1 MGKTFTVDPISKRR
15 LSNFGEE
22 DKYYIKDNHEPIISK
37 EDFEKAQ
44 EIRLRRAGNKKT
56 AANVNGKRERYSK
69 MYAFSSMLEC
79 GFCGSI
85 LSRRSWHCRSDYRK
99 VVWHCVTSIKKGKK
113 FCKHSKGLEEL
124 AIEGA
129 FMEAYRKLYH
139 SNENLMTDLL
149 ETIESEL
156 NDNSLNKELK
166 RITNKLRTLLKKEEN
181 LVNLRLEGKI
191 SDTIYNEKYN
201 EISSEKEFLAEEK
214 VNIETTLKS
223 EIDVKK
229 RLTEFKHLL
238 SSQKMLTEFD
248 RAVFESIVEKII
260 VGGVNSDGEIDPAM
274 LTIIF
279 KTGETQNKDGKQF
292 KSKRKNAKLET
303 DKLCPQNSDEDK
315 KLYSQGTDYTR
326 RVCCSAGKSLETFE
340 RKGY

>member
-1 MGKTFTVDPISKRR
+1 MCG
-15 LSNFGEE
+15 
-22 DKYYIKDNHEPIISK
+22 
-37 EDFEKAQ
+37 
-44 EIRLRRAGNKKT
+44 T
-56 AANVNGKRERYSK
+56 A
-69 MYAFSSMLEC
+69 LHP
-79 GFCGSI
+79 
-85 LSRRSWHCRSDYRK
+85 L
-99 VVWHCVTSIKKGKK
+99 KKGKK

-129 FMEAYRKLYH
+129 FMEAYRQLYH

-181 LVNLRLEGKI
+181 LVNLKLEGKI

-201 EISSEKEFLAEEK
+201 EISSEKVFLAEEK

-238 SSQKMLTEFD
+238 SSQKILTVFD
-248 RAVFESIVEKII
+248 RTVFESIVEKII

-274 LTIIF
+274 LTKYSKQVKL
-279 KTGETQNKDGKQF
+279 KTRME
-292 KSKRKNAKLET
+292 KNLKVNVKML
-303 DKLCPQNSDEDK
+303 N
-315 KLYSQGTDYTR
+315 
-326 RVCCSAGKSLETFE
+326 
-340 RKGY
+340 

>member
-1 MGKTFTVDPISKRR
+1 MVQYY
-15 LSNFGEE
+15 LEE
-22 DKYYIKDNHEPIISK
+22 VGTAVQIIAK
-37 EDFEKAQ
+37 
-44 EIRLRRAGNKKT
+44 LCGT
-56 AANVNGKRERYSK
+56 A
-69 MYAFSSMLEC
+69 LHP
-79 GFCGSI
+79 
-85 LSRRSWHCRSDYRK
+85 L
-99 VVWHCVTSIKKGKK
+99 KKGKK

-129 FMEAYRKLYH
+129 FMEAYRQLYH

-181 LVNLRLEGKI
+181 LVNLKLEGKI
-191 SDTIYNEKYN
+191 SDTIYNE
-201 EISSEKEFLAEEK
+201 ISSEKVFLAEEK

-238 SSQKMLTEFD
+238 SSQKMLTVFD
-248 RAVFESIVEKII
+248 RTVFESIVEKII

-274 LTIIF
+274 LT
-279 KTGETQNKDGKQF
+279 KYSKQV
-292 KSKRKNAKLET
+292 KL
-303 DKLCPQNSDEDK
+303 K
-315 KLYSQGTDYTR
+315 TR
-326 RVCCSAGKSLETFE
+326 R
-340 RKGY
+340 

>member
-1 MGKTFTVDPISKRR
+1 MVQYY
-15 LSNFGEE
+15 LEE
-22 DKYYIKDNHEPIISK
+22 VGTAVQIIAK
-37 EDFEKAQ
+37 
-44 EIRLRRAGNKKT
+44 LCGT
-56 AANVNGKRERYSK
+56 A
-69 MYAFSSMLEC
+69 LHP
-79 GFCGSI
+79 
-85 LSRRSWHCRSDYRK
+85 L
-99 VVWHCVTSIKKGKK
+99 KKGKK

-129 FMEAYRKLYH
+129 FMEAYRQLYH

-181 LVNLRLEGKI
+181 LVNLKLEGKI

-201 EISSEKEFLAEEK
+201 EISSEKVFLAEEK

-223 EIDVKK
+223 EIDVRK

-238 SSQKMLTEFD
+238 SSQKILTVFD
-248 RAVFESIVEKII
+248 RTVFESIVEKII

-274 LTIIF
+274 LTKYSKQVKL
-279 KTGETQNKDGKQF
+279 KTRME
-292 KSKRKNAKLET
+292 KNLKVNVKML
-303 DKLCPQNSDEDK
+303 N
-315 KLYSQGTDYTR
+315 
-326 RVCCSAGKSLETFE
+326 
-340 RKGY
+340 

>member
-1 MGKTFTVDPISKRR
+1 
-15 LSNFGEE
+15 
-22 DKYYIKDNHEPIISK
+22 
-37 EDFEKAQ
+37 
-44 EIRLRRAGNKKT
+44 
-56 AANVNGKRERYSK
+56 
-69 MYAFSSMLEC
+69 
-79 GFCGSI
+79 
-85 LSRRSWHCRSDYRK
+85 
-99 VVWHCVTSIKKGKK
+99 
-113 FCKHSKGLEEL
+113 
-124 AIEGA
+124 
-129 FMEAYRKLYH
+129 
-139 SNENLMTDLL
+139 MTDLL

-315 KLYSQGTDYTR
+315 KLYSQGTDYTHR
-326 RVCCSAGKSLETFE
+326 SCGIIRKTQLDCPVCSPVFWQAASKGPRTFE
-340 RKGY
+340 LSNTHHVDSCHTYTKIKCQQALSRVIA

>member
-1 MGKTFTVDPISKRR
+1 MVQYY
-15 LSNFGEE
+15 LEE
-22 DKYYIKDNHEPIISK
+22 VGTAVQIIA
-37 EDFEKAQ
+37 E
-44 EIRLRRAGNKKT
+44 LCGT
-56 AANVNGKRERYSK
+56 A
-69 MYAFSSMLEC
+69 LHP
-79 GFCGSI
+79 
-85 LSRRSWHCRSDYRK
+85 L
-99 VVWHCVTSIKKGKK
+99 KKGKK

-129 FMEAYRKLYH
+129 FMEAYRQLYH

-181 LVNLRLEGKI
+181 LVKLKLEGKI

-201 EISSEKEFLAEEK
+201 EISSEKVFLAEEK

-238 SSQKMLTEFD
+238 SSQKMLTVFD
-248 RAVFESIVEKII
+248 RTVFESIVEKII

-274 LTIIF
+274 LTKYSKQVKL
-279 KTGETQNKDGKQF
+279 KTRME
-292 KSKRKNAKLET
+292 KNLKVNVKML
-303 DKLCPQNSDEDK
+303 N
-315 KLYSQGTDYTR
+315 
-326 RVCCSAGKSLETFE
+326 
-340 RKGY
+340 

>member
-1 MGKTFTVDPISKRR
+1 MVQYY
-15 LSNFGEE
+15 LEE
-22 DKYYIKDNHEPIISK
+22 VGTAVQIIAK
-37 EDFEKAQ
+37 
-44 EIRLRRAGNKKT
+44 LCGT
-56 AANVNGKRERYSK
+56 A
-69 MYAFSSMLEC
+69 LHP
-79 GFCGSI
+79 
-85 LSRRSWHCRSDYRK
+85 L
-99 VVWHCVTSIKKGKK
+99 KKGKK

-129 FMEAYRKLYH
+129 FMEAYRQLYH

-181 LVNLRLEGKI
+181 LVNLKLEGKI
-191 SDTIYNEKYN
+191 SDTIYNE
-201 EISSEKEFLAEEK
+201 ISSEKVFLAEEK

-238 SSQKMLTEFD
+238 SSQKMLTVFD
-248 RAVFESIVEKII
+248 RTVFESIVEKII

-274 LTIIF
+274 LTKYSKQVKL
-279 KTGETQNKDGKQF
+279 KTRME
-292 KSKRKNAKLET
+292 KNLKVNVKML
-303 DKLCPQNSDEDK
+303 N
-315 KLYSQGTDYTR
+315 
-326 RVCCSAGKSLETFE
+326 
-340 RKGY
+340 

>member
-1 MGKTFTVDPISKRR
+1 MVQYY
-15 LSNFGEE
+15 LEE
-22 DKYYIKDNHEPIISK
+22 VGTAVQIIAK
-37 EDFEKAQ
+37 
-44 EIRLRRAGNKKT
+44 LCGT
-56 AANVNGKRERYSK
+56 A
-69 MYAFSSMLEC
+69 LHP
-79 GFCGSI
+79 
-85 LSRRSWHCRSDYRK
+85 L
-99 VVWHCVTSIKKGKK
+99 KKGKK

-129 FMEAYRKLYH
+129 FMEAYRQLYH

-181 LVNLRLEGKI
+181 LVNLKLEGKI

-201 EISSEKEFLAEEK
+201 EISSEKVFLAEEK

-238 SSQKMLTEFD
+238 SSQKILTVFD
-248 RAVFESIVEKII
+248 RTVFESIVEKII

-274 LTIIF
+274 FTKYSKQVKL
-279 KTGETQNKDGKQF
+279 KTRME
-292 KSKRKNAKLET
+292 KNLKVNVKML
-303 DKLCPQNSDEDK
+303 N
-315 KLYSQGTDYTR
+315 
-326 RVCCSAGKSLETFE
+326 
-340 RKGY
+340 

>member
-1 MGKTFTVDPISKRR
+1 MVQYY
-15 LSNFGEE
+15 LEE
-22 DKYYIKDNHEPIISK
+22 VGTAVQIIAK
-37 EDFEKAQ
+37 
-44 EIRLRRAGNKKT
+44 LCGT
-56 AANVNGKRERYSK
+56 A
-69 MYAFSSMLEC
+69 LHP
-79 GFCGSI
+79 
-85 LSRRSWHCRSDYRK
+85 L
-99 VVWHCVTSIKKGKK
+99 KKGKK

-129 FMEAYRKLYH
+129 FMEAYRQLYH

-156 NDNSLNKELK
+156 NDNGLNKELK

-181 LVNLRLEGKI
+181 LVNLKLEGKI

-201 EISSEKEFLAEEK
+201 EISSEKVFLAEEK

-238 SSQKMLTEFD
+238 SSQKILTVFD
-248 RAVFESIVEKII
+248 RTVFESIVEKII

-274 LTIIF
+274 LTKYSKQVKL
-279 KTGETQNKDGKQF
+279 KTRME
-292 KSKRKNAKLET
+292 KNLKVNVKML
-303 DKLCPQNSDEDK
+303 N
-315 KLYSQGTDYTR
+315 
-326 RVCCSAGKSLETFE
+326 
-340 RKGY
+340 

>member
-1 MGKTFTVDPISKRR
+1 MVQYYLEEVGTVVQ
-15 LSNFGEE
+15 
-22 DKYYIKDNHEPIISK
+22 IIAK
-37 EDFEKAQ
+37 
-44 EIRLRRAGNKKT
+44 LCGT
-56 AANVNGKRERYSK
+56 A
-69 MYAFSSMLEC
+69 LHP
-79 GFCGSI
+79 
-85 LSRRSWHCRSDYRK
+85 L
-99 VVWHCVTSIKKGKK
+99 KKGKK

-129 FMEAYRKLYH
+129 FMEAYRQLYH

-181 LVNLRLEGKI
+181 LVNLKLEGKI
-191 SDTIYNEKYN
+191 SDTMYNEKYN
-201 EISSEKEFLAEEK
+201 EISSEKVFLAEEK

-238 SSQKMLTEFD
+238 SSQKILTVFD
-248 RAVFESIVEKII
+248 RTVFESIVEKII

-274 LTIIF
+274 LTKYSKQVKL
-279 KTGETQNKDGKQF
+279 KTRME
-292 KSKRKNAKLET
+292 KNLKVNVKML
-303 DKLCPQNSDEDK
+303 N
-315 KLYSQGTDYTR
+315 
-326 RVCCSAGKSLETFE
+326 
-340 RKGY
+340 

>member
-1 MGKTFTVDPISKRR
+1 
-15 LSNFGEE
+15 
-22 DKYYIKDNHEPIISK
+22 
-37 EDFEKAQ
+37 
-44 EIRLRRAGNKKT
+44 
-56 AANVNGKRERYSK
+56 
-69 MYAFSSMLEC
+69 
-79 GFCGSI
+79 
-85 LSRRSWHCRSDYRK
+85 
-99 VVWHCVTSIKKGKK
+99 
-113 FCKHSKGLEEL
+113 
-124 AIEGA
+124 
-129 FMEAYRKLYH
+129 MEAYRQLYH

-166 RITNKLRTLLKKEEN
+166 RITNKLRTLLKKKEEN

-201 EISSEKEFLAEEK
+201 EISSEKVFLAEEK

-279 KTGETQNKDGKQF
+279 KTGETENKDGKQF
-292 KSKRKNAKLET
+292 KKVNVKMLN
-303 DKLCPQNSDEDK
+303 
-315 KLYSQGTDYTR
+315 
-326 RVCCSAGKSLETFE
+326 
-340 RKGY
+340 